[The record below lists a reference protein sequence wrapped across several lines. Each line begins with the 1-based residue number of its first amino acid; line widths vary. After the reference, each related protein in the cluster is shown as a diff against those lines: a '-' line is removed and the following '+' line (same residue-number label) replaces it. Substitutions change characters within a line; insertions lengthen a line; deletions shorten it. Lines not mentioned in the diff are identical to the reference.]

1 MEKCNKCNKE
11 LRERMKSLGVRQWEL
26 AHAIGISEPTLTRWL
41 RFPLAGERLALVET
55 ALNRMEKRE
64 V

>member
-1 MEKCNKCNKE
+1 
-11 LRERMKSLGVRQWEL
+11 MKSLGVRQWEL